1 MPASQVP
8 VPEGQELRPEQHLV
22 PEQFLVAP
30 VKVPSPKVLRV
41 RLDNKILS
49 VYRTHL
55 SDMGIS
61 DELTGH
67 CSTGPV
73 DESCYFE
80 LHNTLQ
86 RKEPL

>member
-22 PEQFLVAP
+22 TASVPEQPEQFLVAP

-49 VYRTHL
+49 VY
-55 SDMGIS
+55 
-61 DELTGH
+61 
-67 CSTGPV
+67 
-73 DESCYFE
+73 
-80 LHNTLQ
+80 
-86 RKEPL
+86 